1 MQNKFINVV
10 LKKSFKMSSTQA
22 RAVKEAFIVISS
34 DLPFKKGHARQGV
47 VQSLRV
53 RRVSVKRPNVY

>member
-1 MQNKFINVV
+1 
-10 LKKSFKMSSTQA
+10 MSSTQA

>member
-1 MQNKFINVV
+1 M
-10 LKKSFKMSSTQA
+10 
-22 RAVKEAFIVISS
+22 IVMMLMMVMMMN
-34 DLPFKKGHARQGV
+34 DGDGDGDNDGAGDPQGV